1 MSIQI
6 SDFDNALAARD
17 KLIDEQRRKIDD
29 YKYRYYNALD
39 EADKANHDLDSM
51 NEKFEKLLF
60 EHRNLQQKYENLKE
74 DSREDRKGFDAY
86 AEKVEDDMKTKIK
99 ENENLKEKLNDAK
112 NVIKNLQESL
122 DEKVIEINTI
132 QMAKAGEAKFTSE
145 TQTSLQEE
153 LAINVNK
160 FSKEKSDLISKFT
173 SLQSKINLQLVNL
186 VESVKKLNDK
196 KTPERCVYGWKCTR
210 KFCRYSHD
218 YLYSYKKSSS
228 SKCDEIFVTK
238 EHVERHKENL
248 HGELKEAEIEVH
260 QPEAVVQTQ
269 KDEFQITENGED
281 ESVSSSSLSLVT
293 HSSTSSISSPSSNS
307 SFSTNSSERE
317 EVGGV
322 SRSNSS

>member
-1 MSIQI
+1 MSIKL

-51 NEKFEKLLF
+51 NEKFESLLF

-99 ENENLKEKLNDAK
+99 ENEILKEKLDDAK

-153 LAINVNK
+153 LALNVNK

-173 SLQSKINLQLVNL
+173 NLQSKINLQLVNL

-196 KTPERCVYGWKCTR
+196 KTPERCVYGWNCTR
-210 KFCRYSHD
+210 KFCKYDHE
-218 YLYSYKKSSS
+218 YLYTFTKTNS
-228 SKCDEIFVTK
+228 SKCDEIIRASA
-238 EHVERHKENL
+238 HVKAHTLNVHGYQVDNSENL
-248 HGELKEAEIEVH
+248 HKFDSDGESKTLEDGEEYESTISH
-260 QPEAVVQTQ
+260 TSLS
-269 KDEFQITENGED
+269 IT
-281 ESVSSSSLSLVT
+281 STSSSSCK
-293 HSSTSSISSPSSNS
+293 TSATSSNS
-307 SFSTNSSERE
+307 ADSLKS
-317 EVGGV
+317 
-322 SRSNSS
+322 